1 MKIPVFCPTKIQYD
15 FDQQRIKKELLDVG
29 IFDHSKVATTVYQNG
44 KSMWQPDGVF
54 EHDDFKK
61 VKNIHHYTVDKDGN
75 RTLIDGE
82 YNTFQMVN
90 LTERDEY
97 SKQESWEG
105 KNTVKDGKVTTGDKL
120 PLWIK
125 YKHPWKFRGDLD
137 IPYTYRTISR
147 LPFEYV
153 QTVRCILQQP
163 PSIGVVHADS
173 GPKTNSEYYDE
184 GFASITLNIDAGN
197 ANLWFYNKADD
208 TEYMVDES
216 RWSTWHFND
225 ALSHCTTEVMSP
237 RIQLRIFGKLES
249 SVNYLDLLDLEQAV
263 W

>member
-1 MKIPVFCPTKIQYD
+1 M
-15 FDQQRIKKELLDVG
+15 
-29 IFDHSKVATTVYQNG
+29 
-44 KSMWQPDGVF
+44 
-54 EHDDFKK
+54 
-61 VKNIHHYTVDKDGN
+61 
-75 RTLIDGE
+75 
-82 YNTFQMVN
+82 YNT
-90 LTERDEY
+90 
-97 SKQESWEG
+97 
-105 KNTVKDGKVTTGDKL
+105 
-120 PLWIK
+120 
-125 YKHPWKFRGDLD
+125 
-137 IPYTYRTISR
+137 
-147 LPFEYV
+147 
-153 QTVRCILQQP
+153 
-163 PSIGVVHADS
+163 
-173 GPKTNSEYYDE
+173 KTNSEYYDE

>member
-1 MKIPVFCPTKIQYD
+1 MKIPKFAPLKLQGA
-15 FDQQRIKKELLDVG
+15 FDQVMIKNELLNAD
-29 IFDHSKVATTVYQNG
+29 IFSHSKVATTVYQNG
-44 KSMWQPDGVF
+44 RSMWQPDGVF
-54 EHDDFKK
+54 EEDEFAK
-61 VKNIHHYTVDKDGN
+61 VNQIHHYTVDDEGN
-75 RTLIDGE
+75 RTLVDGE

-90 LTERDEY
+90 LTERDNY

-105 KNTVKDGKVTTGDKL
+105 KNTVVDGKVTNQDRL

-125 YKHPWKFRGDLD
+125 YRHPWQYRGDLN
-137 IPYTYRTISR
+137 IPYTYKTIKS

-173 GPKTNSEYYDE
+173 GPLTNQTYYDE
-184 GFASITLNIDAGN
+184 GFASVTLNIDAGQ
-197 ANLWFYNKADD
+197 ANLWFYNKDND

-216 RWSTWHFND
+216 RWDSWHFD
-225 ALSHCTTEVMSP
+225 DSCSHCTTEVYSP
-237 RIQLRIFGKLES
+237 RIQLRVFGKLQS
-249 SVNYLDLLDLEQAV
+249 DVSYLDLLDLDEAV